1 MKNHLKQIEDMS
13 TLKVLLMLFCFS
25 LSVQTYAAKE
35 KEEIPKEDKWKKTLN
50 DEFKKF
56 ILDIRDKYCKVKYDE
71 TTRAEYE
78 DAYKAFQN
86 LGYIVTKEETPG
98 AEHLRNETT
107 AYRPVLMRGKNNN
120 TGKGHA
126 WVCEGYL
133 NKKYQ
138 AVISMIDA
146 GGDGN
151 PYFDY
156 PLNVNPV
163 NDEMYGEFFYM
174 NFGWLEGKNNGW
186 YRSNAYNPHDPDKSY
201 VNDQKILLVRKP

>member
-1 MKNHLKQIEDMS
+1 
-13 TLKVLLMLFCFS
+13 
-25 LSVQTYAAKE
+25 
-35 KEEIPKEDKWKKTLN
+35 
-50 DEFKKF
+50 
-56 ILDIRDKYCKVKYDE
+56 
-71 TTRAEYE
+71 
-78 DAYKAFQN
+78 
-86 LGYIVTKEETPG
+86 
-98 AEHLRNETT
+98 
-107 AYRPVLMRGKNNN
+107 
-120 TGKGHA
+120 
-126 WVCEGYL
+126 
-133 NKKYQ
+133 
-138 AVISMIDA
+138 MIDA